1 MVVQQKLL
9 SVIAGAI
16 LLAGCSG
23 PGAFVTPVEERDVTP
38 RSGLN
43 QPGAVIPVEPSTGVK
58 VAPIYDA
65 PSFAP
70 TQQSSIQRDTPVRS
84 QVKEQLP
91 INQKANSAVVA
102 LLSDAQQAANR
113 GDLAS
118 AETQVE
124 RALRIAPRDPQVYL
138 HLASIK
144 RRQLN
149 YLQAEQVA
157 LRGVAVSAGLPDYQR
172 LMWRELAKIREMNGD
187 AAGAAQARA
196 EASR

>member
-1 MVVQQKLL
+1 M
-9 SVIAGAI
+9 
-16 LLAGCSG
+16 
-23 PGAFVTPVEERDVTP
+23 
-38 RSGLN
+38 
-43 QPGAVIPVEPSTGVK
+43 
-58 VAPIYDA
+58 
-65 PSFAP
+65 
-70 TQQSSIQRDTPVRS
+70 
-84 QVKEQLP
+84 
-91 INQKANSAVVA
+91 VA
-102 LLSDAQQAANR
+102 LLADAQQAANR

-172 LMWRELAKIREMNGD
+172 LMWKELAKIREMNGD